1 MRARQWKALIWIG
14 LLGVFVTLVG
24 CVTAEV
30 KSAQQAVE
38 TARAAGKDKECP
50 NDFAAAQQQVQQ
62 AAALCQQCK
71 TQEANAL
78 AAEAKAKLNALCP
91 AKPTPP
97 PAPAPTPSA
106 PAPTASLSA
115 ASTSIEQGACT
126 NLTWSTTNASSV
138 TIEPGIGSVGA
149 DGSRQVCPTSTTRY
163 TISASGAGGSR
174 SDSATVDV
182 AAKPT
187 PTDKLT
193 IHVNFETNKSD
204 IRQSD
209 LADLKKA
216 EAFVKKY
223 STCKVEIDGY
233 TDSTGGDKINQP
245 LSERRADAVQKWL
258 LEHGATSSDHITAKG
273 LERPTLSRAT
283 RRPRDGPRIAGRRS
297 WSSVSSRTARL
308 QIGRCPRGCRPFSFR
323 SGLVQAGQR
332 RRRGGHRLRVNLPR
346 RPGPGIDARIPEFRV

>member
-1 MRARQWKALIWIG
+1 MHARRFKALMQVG
-14 LLGVFVTLVG
+14 LLGVLSVLVG

-38 TARAAGKDKECP
+38 AARAAGKDKQCP

-62 AAALCQQCK
+62 AASLCQQCK

-78 AAEAKAKLNALCP
+78 AAEAMAKLNALCP

-97 PAPAPTPSA
+97 PAPAPTPAPPPSA
-106 PAPTASLSA
+106 PAPTVSLSA

-163 TISASGAGGSR
+163 TISASGAGGFR
-174 SDSATVDV
+174 SDSATVEV
-182 AAKPT
+182 TSKPT

-193 IHVNFETNKSD
+193 IHVNFDTNKSD
-204 IRQSD
+204 IRGSD

-223 STCKVEIDGY
+223 SSCKIEVDGY

-258 LEHGATSSDHITAKG
+258 VDHGATAADHVTTKGLGASNPVASNKTAKG
-273 LERPTLSRAT
+273 RFQNRRAE
-283 RRPRDGPRIAGRRS
+283 I
-297 WSSVSSRTARL
+297 
-308 QIGRCPRGCRPFSFR
+308 
-323 SGLVQAGQR
+323 LVFCQ
-332 RRRGGHRLRVNLPR
+332 
-346 RPGPGIDARIPEFRV
+346 

>member
-1 MRARQWKALIWIG
+1 MRARQLKTLLGVG
-14 LLGVFVTLVG
+14 LLGVFAALIG

-38 TARAAGKDKECP
+38 AARAAGKDKQCP
-50 NDFAAAQQQVQQ
+50 NDFAAAQQQVDQ
-62 AAALCQQCK
+62 AASLCQQCK

-78 AAEAKAKLNALCP
+78 AAQAMAKLNALCP

-97 PAPAPTPSA
+97 PAPAPAPTPSA
-106 PAPTASLSA
+106 PPPTVSLSA
-115 ASTSIEQGACT
+115 ASTSIDQGACT

-149 DGSRQVCPTSTTRY
+149 DGSRQVCPTNTTRY
-163 TISASGAGGSR
+163 TISASGAGGFR

-182 AAKPT
+182 TAKPT

-193 IHVNFETNKSD
+193 IHVNFDTNKSD

-223 STCKVEIDGY
+223 SNCKVEIDGY

-258 LEHGATSSDHITAKG
+258 VEHGATAADHITTKGLGASNPVASNKTAKG
-273 LERPTLSRAT
+273 RFQNRRAE
-283 RRPRDGPRIAGRRS
+283 I
-297 WSSVSSRTARL
+297 
-308 QIGRCPRGCRPFSFR
+308 
-323 SGLVQAGQR
+323 LVFCQ
-332 RRRGGHRLRVNLPR
+332 
-346 RPGPGIDARIPEFRV
+346 